1 VSDVAAARC
10 AAGAPALSTDVY
22 AKCHILYLSCL
33 NCSSLFLYFYTM
45 AAAAAPPSLPAA
57 DSLSFSTSRHFTI
70 FFVEFL
76 IMHTRWSH
84 IYLKAA
90 LFFYLVLAFL
100 NFTPL
105 FFEKKKSQLSC
116 IFYQYECVI
125 YCCDNRQYP
134 PLKIAEKAKREKII
148 PTEYQTAEN
157 SYCITFYTFNKYFL
171 VPC

>member
-1 VSDVAAARC
+1 VNVPLLVYCVKLLTYCLPTLAYARLLPPLGAFIRVAYLNHGLLLLSLSDVAAARC
-10 AAGAPALSTDVY
+10 AAHLLSTDVY

-57 DSLSFSTSRHFTI
+57 DPLSFSTSRHFTI

-90 LFFYLVLAFL
+90 LFFTLCL
-100 NFTPL
+100 L
-105 FFEKKKSQLSC
+105 F
-116 IFYQYECVI
+116 
-125 YCCDNRQYP
+125 
-134 PLKIAEKAKREKII
+134 
-148 PTEYQTAEN
+148 
-157 SYCITFYTFNKYFL
+157 
-171 VPC
+171 